1 MIAEEDIKAGAIVL
15 HLGNPDTWE
24 DPEAIKDSHFVIS
37 DIHSSSGDYFTKD
50 TVYIRAVKSNKDLF
64 ELAVPAPDITQPYRK
79 ELDTTYPFVLTDSI
93 ARPILAERKVGKVKM
108 QLFDEGFPNAVME
121 IARVM
126 TWAEENKGY
135 KPNDFKNLPNADVEF
150 PAAASRHRVKG
161 FMQKADGVAP
171 IDRVD
176 EESGIVHL
184 AHAAF
189 NVLSELELILTGK
202 IK

>member
-1 MIAEEDIKAGAIVL
+1 MIDQEDVKVGTVVR
-15 HLGNPDTWE
+15 HLGDVGQWRDDNAKYFALFTVVEDKGYDALFTEDTVERCAVQANPDL
-24 DPEAIKDSHFVIS
+24 F
-37 DIHSSSGDYFTKD
+37 
-50 TVYIRAVKSNKDLF
+50 DLALT
-64 ELAVPAPDITQPYRK
+64 EKRK
-79 ELDTTYPFVLTDSI
+79 ELDKPCPFVLTDSI
-93 ARPILAERKVGKVKM
+93 SRPILAERKVGKVKM

-135 KPNDFKNLPNADVEF
+135 KPNDFKSLPNADVEF